1 MDVQWYPGHMTKAS
15 RMMEENIRLVDLV
28 IELVDARIPL
38 SSRNPDI
45 DALCT
50 GKGRVV
56 LLCKA
61 DLADPAKTEE
71 FTEYFRKKG
80 ILAVAVDARERR
92 AGEVVRRYVQEAGRE
107 KIAKDRARGIVGRPL
122 RAMVA
127 GIPNVGKSTFINSFA
142 GRASTKTGNKPGVTR
157 GKQWIPLV
165 GAIRDEILDKQEL
178 AVWLINYLQAE
189 YPGSL
194 QGRYLASE
202 ASEEDAGTAADP
214 EDQDAMLPPGYAL
227 LLRIAR
233 ARSLLMKGGEPDAD
247 RAAAML
253 IDDCKNGRI
262 GRISLDRLQDAE
274 QMEEERL
281 ASAAARKQEKEKEN
295 EEARKKAARS
305 AGSSRSAAGKSS
317 AGGRRPAGKSGDS
330 GRRPA
335 GKSVDGRRGPAGKNG
350 DSSRRPARKD
360 HGAGRGKSGSSRRRG
375 T

>member
-1 MDVQWYPGHMTKAS
+1 
-15 RMMEENIRLVDLV
+15 ME
-28 IELVDARIPL
+28 
-38 SSRNPDI
+38 
-45 DALCT
+45 
-50 GKGRVV
+50 
-56 LLCKA
+56 LL
-61 DLADPAKTEE
+61 DTP
-71 FTEYFRKKG
+71 G
-80 ILAVAVDARERR
+80 ILWPKFDNQVIGMRLA
-92 AGEVVRRYVQEAGRE
+92 
-107 KIAKDRARGIVGRPL
+107 
-122 RAMVA
+122 
-127 GIPNVGKSTFINSFA
+127 
-142 GRASTKTGNKPGVTR
+142 
-157 GKQWIPLV
+157 LV
-165 GAIRDEILDKQEL
+165 GAIRDEVLDKQEL

-189 YPGSL
+189 YPGAL
-194 QGRYLASE
+194 QDRYLAVE

-335 GKSVDGRRGPAGKNG
+335 GKSGDSRRGPAGKNG

-360 HGAGRGKSGSSRRRG
+360 NGAGRGKSGSSRRRG

>member
-1 MDVQWYPGHMTKAS
+1 
-15 RMMEENIRLVDLV
+15 MEENIRLVDLV

-45 DALCT
+45 DALCA

-71 FTEYFRKKG
+71 FTGYFRQKG
-80 ILAVAVDARERR
+80 ILAVAVDARERK
-92 AGEVVRRYVQEAGRE
+92 AGELVRRYVQEAGQA
-107 KIAKDRARGIVGRPL
+107 KISRDRARGIVGRPL

-157 GKQWIPLV
+157 GKQWIRLGGDVELLDTPGILWPKFDNQQIGMRLALV

-178 AVWLINYLQAE
+178 AVWLIDYLEKE
-189 YPGSL
+189 YPGAL
-194 QGRYLASE
+194 QKKYLNPD
-202 ASEEDAGTAADP
+202 SEEESSADP
-214 EDQDAMLPPGYAL
+214 SEEEEAMLPPGYIL

-233 ARSLLMKGGEPDAD
+233 ARGLLVKGGEPDAD

-274 QMEEERL
+274 QMEKERL
-281 ASAAARKQEKEKEN
+281 AFVTAQQQEKEKEK
-295 EEARKKAARS
+295 EAARKKAARS
-305 AGSSRSAAGKSS
+305 AGNK
-317 AGGRRPAGKSGDS
+317 RPAVRGGSNTKSGESRDS
-330 GRRPA
+330 FRG
-335 GKSVDGRRGPAGKNG
+335 GKGSGPRKNRDTRGKN
-350 DSSRRPARKD
+350 DRRKSR
-360 HGAGRGKSGSSRRRG
+360 
-375 T
+375 